1 MDFNMTPLR
10 SIRIDEEL
18 WRAVKKKANANGFT
32 VTKIVIYYLKEYLKD

>member
-18 WRAVKKKANANGFT
+18 WRAVKKKANANHFT
-32 VTKIVIYYLKEYLKD
+32 VTAVVIYYLKEYLKD